1 MKTLQR
7 IRKRQGRCYEL
18 AGRVMLNEDGSETF
32 TLVHGVVSS
41 GFAWWRIGHALE
53 IESAKI
59 AETLPALTEAE
70 NAELIALLAAEDA
83 KLDRDV
89 AALQAEAARL
99 ATEAAAA
106 RNIKPLS
113 VPLSKAASRI
123 LQNEITRRLA
133 DGYCPGLAILT
144 ETAIRRAYA
153 YGD

>member
-1 MKTLQR
+1 MPNDKAAIGLGSYNAPHGRTAAMLAMLR
-7 IRKRQGRCYEL
+7 RKIALRAE
-18 AGRVMLNEDGSETF
+18 
-32 TLVHGVVSS
+32 
-41 GFAWWRIGHALE
+41 LE
-53 IESAKI
+53 IVSAKI
-59 AETLPALTEAE
+59 AETLPTITENE
-70 NAELIALLAAEDA
+70 RAELIALLAAEDA
-83 KLDRDV
+83 KLDQDV

-133 DGYCPGLAILT
+133 DGYCPDLAILT